1 MKILLIEDEDFIRDL
16 YKRQLE
22 LAGMPTDAFG
32 LGNEGLN
39 AAHQKPTDYELVLLD
54 IMLPD
59 TNGLQIL
66 KDLKQNNATKA
77 IPVILLTN
85 LSQDM
90 LIKEGFELG
99 AEGYLVKAAYTPAQ
113 IVQEV
118 KNILAKKGATP
129 ASPEPTPIAT
139 PAATVST
146 NQPLSPDQV
155 AAPAAPPMMP
165 AAVPMPDATTAAPT
179 QPPAIPMPTPVAPT
193 PVAPSTTPPA
203 DQSAATNPTPD
214 PQKS

>member
-32 LGNEGLN
+32 LGNDGLK
-39 AAHQKPTDYELVLLD
+39 AAHQNPTLYSLVLLD

-66 KDLKQNNATKA
+66 KDLKQNNDTKP

-118 KNILAKKGATP
+118 KNILAKKAAPASNAGTPQAQPLNPSQVQP
-129 ASPEPTPIAT
+129 ASPVQ
-139 PAATVST
+139 AA
-146 NQPLSPDQV
+146 D
-155 AAPAAPPMMP
+155 P
-165 AAVPMPDATTAAPT
+165 AAVSIVPEPSIPTSAPVQTVPVTESPVLPD
-179 QPPAIPMPTPVAPT
+179 PTPVTSGESQIP
-193 PVAPSTTPPA
+193 
-203 DQSAATNPTPD
+203 NPD
-214 PQKS
+214 PSKT